1 MILNNSCKHD
11 VFDIHHDS
19 NNYIT
24 VICSHNS
31 KRKIDN
37 LFHKIHGIDDTHGGE
52 FIFVRKVNYRKSYT
66 VNTY

>member
-11 VFDIHHDS
+11 AFDIHHDS

-31 KRKIDN
+31 KRQIDN
-37 LFHKIHGIDDTHGGE
+37 LFNKIHGIDDTHGGE
-52 FIFVRKVNYRKSYT
+52 FT
-66 VNTY
+66 L